1 MKNNIR
7 LGKISAI
14 DYPTGMVRVAY
25 HEKDDAVTA
34 LVPLISS
41 EYFMPEIG
49 DQVLVLHLSNGTEAG
64 VVLGRPWS
72 EKNKPP
78 EGAAGLYRKD
88 LARAAGEAMIRYM
101 GGTLTI
107 KAQNVR
113 AEGDMVVTGDLTV
126 NGNLTVQG
134 EIVATGDV
142 TGAGVSLANH
152 THTDSMGGGT
162 TPPG

>member
-1 MKNNIR
+1 MSKR
-7 LGKISAI
+7 QFSAS
-14 DYPTGMVRVAY
+14 A
-25 HEKDDAVTA
+25 
-34 LVPLISS
+34 S
-41 EYFMPEIG
+41 
-49 DQVLVLHLSNGTEAG
+49 
-64 VVLGRPWS
+64 
-72 EKNKPP
+72 
-78 EGAAGLYRKD
+78 
-88 LARAAGEAMIRYM
+88 RAAGEAMIRYM

-107 KAQNVR
+107 KAPNVR